1 MGGFDFRQA
10 TLPERGVLI
19 AAVVAFVASWL
30 PYVGVPGFQL
40 SAWSGFAIVG
50 LLMLFGAAVVVGLQA
65 FTGVVL
71 PHVPGG
77 WGAWASVGSG
87 LGTLLVILRAISVG
101 GPYAEYVPVLWGGYV
116 LFVAGIAQTVFA
128 IMYTRAIR

>member
-19 AAVVAFVASWL
+19 AAAVAFVASWL
-30 PYVGVPGFQL
+30 PYVGVPGFIL
-40 SAWSGFAIVG
+40 PAWSGFAIVG
-50 LLMLFGAAVVVGLQA
+50 LLLLFAAAVVVGLQA
-65 FTGVVL
+65 YTGIVL

-77 WGAWASVGSG
+77 WGVWVAAGSG
-87 LGTLLVILRAISVG
+87 LGTLLVILRAISAG
-101 GPYAEYVPVLWGGYV
+101 GPYAEYVAVQWGGYL

-128 IMYTRAIR
+128 LMHMRESR